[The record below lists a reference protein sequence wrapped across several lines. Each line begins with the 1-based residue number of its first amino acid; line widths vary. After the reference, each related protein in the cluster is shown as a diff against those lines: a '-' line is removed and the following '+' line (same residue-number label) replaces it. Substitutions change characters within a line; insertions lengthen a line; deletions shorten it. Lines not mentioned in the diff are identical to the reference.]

1 MQLIINN
8 CNITTPI
15 YDIVESLKQQTNGE
29 FFDYIYNEGDYIRVT
44 CPFHKNG
51 HENKPS
57 ASVYA
62 RYDNPEI
69 MPGTFHCFTC
79 DKVVLLPQLVSYCLH
94 INIEEA
100 KQWLVNKFGGE
111 NKQITPILTLEP
123 IELNKQQEHV
133 LDEGI
138 LDYFESWHPYLAKRK
153 LSKDI
158 CEQFEV
164 KYDPKTDCVVFPVRE
179 NDGRLAFLTRRSVTG
194 KQFYIDKDIEKPVY
208 LLNYIIKNNIQTV
221 VVCESQIN
229 ALTLWGWNI
238 PAIALFGCKITQ
250 YQLNQLNKSPIKHY
264 ILALDGDKPGWSGMY
279 KFIKSIRQD
288 VFVDIKLIPKGKDV
302 NDLSQEEYDKLPL
315 IDSFDFIKGKIYEQ
329 N

>member
-1 MQLIINN
+1 MQLLINN

-15 YDIVESLKQQTNGE
+15 YKIIERLKQETNGE
-29 FFDYIYNEGDYIRVT
+29 FLDYIHDEGDYVTVT

-62 RYDNPEI
+62 RYDNPNLL
-69 MPGTFHCFTC
+69 PGTFHCFTC

-94 INIEEA
+94 INSEEA
-100 KQWLVNKFGGE
+100 KQWLIDRFGGE
-111 NKQITPILTLEP
+111 FQQEGNFQIDEP
-123 IELNKQQEHV
+123 ISLSKPIVHT
-133 LDEGI
+133 LDET
-138 LDYFESWHPYLAKRK
+138 LLSSFEDWHPYLAKRK
-153 LSKDI
+153 LSREV
-158 CEQFEV
+158 CNEFEV

-179 NDGRLAFLTRRSVTG
+179 KDGRLAFLTRRSVTG

-250 YQLNQLNKSPIKHY
+250 YQLNQLNQSPIRHY

-288 VFVDIKLIPKGKDV
+288 VFVDVKLVPKGKDV
-302 NDLSQEEYDKLPL
+302 NDLTEEEYINSPI
-315 IDSFDFIKGKIYEQ
+315 IDSYDFLKGKIYE
-329 N
+329 